1 MDLTFATSLP
11 LRLTVQRHTT
21 LSRYRNPARNL
32 HRTRCALSEPV
43 APDASRRDTSSL
55 PLVLVV
61 GKFDAFHR
69 GHAEL
74 VRVAAKHGAPTL
86 LSFSGMAGALGW
98 APRAPVVAPV
108 ERSRI
113 LREWSNLF
121 NTSVG
126 FRALNF
132 ADVQHMPPDRFLE
145 FVRSDLL
152 ASTIV
157 CGTDW
162 RFGAKAVG
170 NVELLQQLAPKQK
183 LGIEVVPALLHNDE
197 PISSTRVRNA
207 LAEGEVEEA
216 AELMGRPHRMV
227 GYVIGVDL
235 DSVTCVEF
243 VNQVVGTGVY
253 KCVIRVLGAAQPVRS
268 TVRVEEREGKPALVT
283 IYDATQVYCEDCEV
297 YIDMISKMR

>member
-11 LRLTVQRHTT
+11 LRVGGQRHATQ
-21 LSRYRNPARNL
+21 LLGQRHPLRRV
-32 HRTRCALSEPV
+32 HRTRCALTEPA
-43 APDASRRDTSSL
+43 APGARRGASAGA
-55 PLVLVV
+55 PVLVV

-74 VRVAAKHGAPTL
+74 VRVAAQHGAPTL

-98 APRAPVVAPV
+98 LPRAPVVAPV
-108 ERSRI
+108 ERARI
-113 LREWSNLF
+113 LREWSNTY

-132 ADVQHMPPDRFLE
+132 ADVQHMEPDAFLG
-145 FVRSDLL
+145 FVQSDLR
-152 ASTIV
+152 ASALV

-162 RFGAKAVG
+162 RFGAKAAG
-170 NVELLQQLAPKQK
+170 DVELLRKLAPSRN
-183 LGIEVVPALLHNDE
+183 LGVEVVPALLHNGE

-207 LAEGEVEEA
+207 LAAGEVEEA
-216 AELMGRPHRMV
+216 TELMGRPHRLV
-227 GYVIGVDL
+227 GYVIGVDV

-243 VNQVVGTGVY
+243 VNQVVGAGVY
-253 KCVIRVLGAAQPVRS
+253 KCVIRVIGAAQPVRS
-268 TVRVEEREGKPALVT
+268 TVRVEEREGMTPLVT

-297 YIDMISKMR
+297 YIDFISKMR